1 MKAIKSSQVP
11 KRENSFNVVIFCA
24 AAVYITVVLI
34 VIVVNKVL
42 IKSDNRV
49 SNILYILFQNEI
61 LSHLLNELRNNF

>member
-24 AAVYITVVLI
+24 AVVYITVVLI

-49 SNILYILFQNEI
+49 SNMYTSYSKTKFFFIC
-61 LSHLLNELRNNF
+61 